1 MSGDIGSYVKQN
13 LNKWLSGEVFWDFLS
28 SKLYSYTY
36 HMQKILYYIQ
46 RELLQSGID
55 GFDDEIQAWQFGPVV
70 PEVYRQYCGFGAI
83 PIRMKYDVE
92 IGPEYTNIIDS
103 IIEQKRILNPWD
115 MVTDIH
121 QAGKAWSLIYREGL
135 GSYTVIP
142 KDLIRTAG

>member
-1 MSGDIGSYVKQN
+1 M
-13 LNKWLSGEVFWDFLS
+13 
-28 SKLYSYTY
+28 
-36 HMQKILYYIQ
+36 YYIQ

-55 GFDDEIQAWQFGPVV
+55 GFEDEIQAWQFGPVV

-92 IGPEYTNIIDS
+92 IGPEYTNIIDP

-115 MVTDIH
+115 MVTDTH